1 MKKTNENDSEEDSEE
16 ENEEKRNLEL
26 YLEDNIDKNIE
37 RMEKKVEKYD
47 KEVKTQ
53 IALSKNGQNKEK
65 HKKEA
70 ISALKKK
77 KFYEK
82 NLKKLQDKK
91 LTIEIKIMDIDIKK
105 QKKELKKITN
115 DFKRKVAILINP
127 DSQIANI
134 QEDIGSED
142 GFEKLNIDMSE
153 EEVEKQF
160 NQIISLPEV
169 KQASENLNM
178 FKYIFQSD

>member
-153 EEVEKQF
+153 EKLI
-160 NQIISLPEV
+160 NNIIKLFLYL
-169 KQASENLNM
+169 KLKKLQKN
-178 FKYIFQSD
+178 

>member
-1 MKKTNENDSEEDSEE
+1 MKKTNENDSVEDSEE

-37 RMEKKVEKYD
+37 KKEKKVEKYD

-91 LTIEIKIMDIDIKK
+91 LTIEIKIMDID
-105 QKKELKKITN
+105 LN
-115 DFKRKVAILINP
+115 YLLVLHYLCHHM
-127 DSQIANI
+127 NI
-134 QEDIGSED
+134 QKMEC
-142 GFEKLNIDMSE
+142 
-153 EEVEKQF
+153 Q
-160 NQIISLPEV
+160 
-169 KQASENLNM
+169 
-178 FKYIFQSD
+178 YIHIYYCVNYIPIMV